1 MPGRQGAATVLPSSS
16 KVDLLTNW
24 STDSKAAHV
33 SAIKPQVK
41 PQIPWISPPTPEH
54 LLGQV
59 RKSPYIPNGTSNQ
72 AHRLIQ
78 LSGVATYLA
87 AVPQFCA
94 IRHTW
99 RCSSNTAPH
108 IIYSGMQLTC
118 APISVRI
125 CIVLLMHL
133 HLLLSL
139 YSPPWRIYFQSTR
152 GGFLSISLCDASGGK
167 ETPCLIESPAAEVGI
182 LSSLWMLRVL
192 SDLQDRF
199 C

>member
-1 MPGRQGAATVLPSSS
+1 MPGRQVPAAVLSSSS

-41 PQIPWISPPTPEH
+41 PQIPWINPPTPEH

-78 LSGVATYLA
+78 RSGVATYLA

-94 IRHTW
+94 IPRTW
-99 RCSSNTAPH
+99 RCSLNTAPH
-108 IIYSGMQLTC
+108 IIYSGMQLAC
-118 APISVRI
+118 AHTSVRI
-125 CIVLLMHL
+125 CIVLLMQL
-133 HLLLSL
+133 HLLLTIF
-139 YSPPWRIYFQSTR
+139 SPMENL
-152 GGFLSISLCDASGGK
+152 LSIHARWF
-167 ETPCLIESPAAEVGI
+167 P
-182 LSSLWMLRVL
+182 
-192 SDLQDRF
+192 QRF
-199 C
+199 IMWCFGW